1 MILLALQATGRLRKN
16 AAYFRVNYLVFVGI
30 VTAVCFGFH
39 PTSLI
44 VLAFLGMAWVYL
56 FLIRQ
61 APIVLGGRVFRCAVG
76 PPAGRPAAKL
86 RPGCTQTAIVVC
98 NDNHLML
105 VWRARPKRSA
115 CIGGVSC

>member
-1 MILLALQATGRLRKN
+1 MLAGILSDSMHCAVQILILLKLQAAGRLRKN

-76 PPAGRPAAKL
+76 SSVGRPSAL
-86 RPGCTQTAIVVC
+86 TRPGCTHTAM
-98 NDNHLML
+98 HTHFML
-105 VWRARPKRSA
+105 F
-115 CIGGVSC
+115 